1 MKPLMVL
8 GLVEVDS
15 MKHLLNLYECIII
28 VVLAPII
35 LLPEMAYFVGDRA
48 ICWVETM
55 VGEIRL

>member
-1 MKPLMVL
+1 
-8 GLVEVDS
+8 
-15 MKHLLNLYECIII
+15 MKHLLNIYECILI

-48 ICWVETM
+48 ICWVEMM